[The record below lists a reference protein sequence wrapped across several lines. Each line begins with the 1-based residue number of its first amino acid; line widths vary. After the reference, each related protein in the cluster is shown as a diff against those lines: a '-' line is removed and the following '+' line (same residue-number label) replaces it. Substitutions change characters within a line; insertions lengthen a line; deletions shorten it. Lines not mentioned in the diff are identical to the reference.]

1 LDHPRWRGA
10 VNRRLTDRANCAYI
24 FATNHGTTAM
34 IQPDADH
41 PLTGGCQCGA
51 IRYALTAPPERV
63 HLCHCRMCQKAVG
76 GPFAAS
82 APVRRAHFT
91 WTRGTPAS
99 FASSSLAHRD
109 FCAACGTPL
118 TFRYDDADTISV
130 TLGSLDR
137 PQDVP
142 PVRHYG
148 IEGRLAW
155 LDDIAALSSETTD
168 QSMATDR
175 QRRFVDYQHPDHDTP
190 DDWAPPR

>member
-1 LDHPRWRGA
+1 MPKSETHR
-10 VNRRLTDRANCAYI
+10 
-24 FATNHGTTAM
+24 
-34 IQPDADH
+34 
-41 PLTGGCQCGA
+41 LTGGCQCGA
-51 IRYALTAPPERV
+51 VRYEITGPPGRV

-82 APVRRAHFT
+82 ATVRRANFA

-109 FCAACGTPL
+109 FCARCGTPL
-118 TFRYDDADTISV
+118 SFRYDDADTISV

-148 IEGRLAW
+148 FKGRVSW
-155 LDDIAALSSETTD
+155 LDRIDSLPAETTEE
-168 QSMATDR
+168 SMPAER
-175 QRRFVDYQHPDHDTP
+175 SKKYVDYQHPDHDTP
-190 DDWAPPR
+190 ADWMAPSRR

>member
-1 LDHPRWRGA
+1 
-10 VNRRLTDRANCAYI
+10 
-24 FATNHGTTAM
+24 M
-34 IQPDADH
+34 IRPDADH

-82 APVRRAHFT
+82 APVRRTHFA
-91 WTRGTPAS
+91 WTRGAPAS

-109 FCAACGTPL
+109 FCAVCGTPL

-130 TLGSLDR
+130 TLGSLDH

-148 IEGRLAW
+148 IEGRLGW
-155 LDDIAALSSETTD
+155 LDHIGTLPVETTD
-168 QSMATDR
+168 ESMAADR
-175 QRRFVDYQHPDHDTP
+175 QRRFVDYQHPDRDTP
-190 DDWAPPR
+190 ADWAPPR

>member
-1 LDHPRWRGA
+1 
-10 VNRRLTDRANCAYI
+10 
-24 FATNHGTTAM
+24 M

-82 APVRRAHFT
+82 APVRRAHFA

-118 TFRYDDADTISV
+118 TFRYDDADTVSV

-137 PQDVP
+137 PEDVP

-148 IEGRLAW
+148 IEGRLRW
-155 LDDIAALSSETTD
+155 LDHIGTLPFETTD
-168 QSMATDR
+168 ESMAADR
-175 QRRFVDYQHPDHDTP
+175 QRRFVDYQHPDHETP
-190 DDWAPPR
+190 ADWAPPR